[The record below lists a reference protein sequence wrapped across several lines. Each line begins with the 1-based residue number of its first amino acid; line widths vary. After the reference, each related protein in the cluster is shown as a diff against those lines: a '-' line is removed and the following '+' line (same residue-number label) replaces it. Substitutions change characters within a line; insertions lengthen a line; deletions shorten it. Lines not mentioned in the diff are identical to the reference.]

1 MAISAELSAEV
12 QLTMGEVK
20 RLRGQVAAQDEQ
32 LEALRLQLQNRDDAA
47 AAMEQERKG
56 FIQKI
61 EDLSVLIETLNP
73 ASPANHSAYS
83 VPSTSVMPPAA
94 TTPRHLPMSSA
105 VAVSAARAAAAFTS
119 SAAAAA
125 AAVPDFTSSP
135 PLRSLSPSNPQ
146 PASTA
151 SPDSVFVS
159 GCTPHLFFACSS
171 STVGIIVDIVPSF
184 QTSKSPSTKT
194 YNCVI
199 VLI

>member
-1 MAISAELSAEV
+1 MRTDTRNQKADRLANAKNE
-12 QLTMGEVK
+12 GEVWK
-20 RLRGQVAAQDEQ
+20 IVNEIIKPKSSPHIVLSTNDGEVTDD
-32 LEALRLQLQNRDDAA
+32 LEIANKFN
-47 AAMEQERKG
+47 EY

-73 ASPANHSAYS
+73 ASPAKHSAYS
-83 VPSTSVMPPAA
+83 VPSTSAMPPAA

-135 PLRSLSPSNPQ
+135 PLRSLSSSNPQ

-151 SPDSVFVS
+151 SPDSVFFS
-159 GCTPHLFFACSS
+159 GCTPHLFSACSP
-171 STVGIIVDIVPSF
+171 STVGIIVDTVPSF

-194 YNCVI
+194 YN
-199 VLI
+199 

>member
-1 MAISAELSAEV
+1 MAISADLSAEV
-12 QLTMGEVK
+12 QLTIGEVE

-47 AAMEQERKG
+47 AAMELERKG

-61 EDLSVLIETLNP
+61 EDLSLLIETLNP
-73 ASPANHSAYS
+73 ASPAKDSSYS
-83 VPSTSVMPPAA
+83 VPSTAAVPPAA

-135 PLRSLSPSNPQ
+135 PLRPPSPSNPQ

-151 SPDSVFVS
+151 SPDSVFFS
-159 GCTPHLFFACSS
+159 GCSPHLFCRL
-171 STVGIIVDIVPSF
+171 PS
-184 QTSKSPSTKT
+184 KHCR
-194 YNCVI
+194 YHC
-199 VLI
+199 